1 MHTLSLGFVS
11 DEITPDFRAAARY
24 AIEWG
29 VSIFELRVLKTGRV
43 PNIDRS
49 EMDDVKAVV
58 RQQGLQIS
66 ALSPGLFKHPLSQTS
81 KLEDELLNA
90 LPRTLALARE
100 LSCPLVIVFGFNREQ
115 DESPDNF
122 WRAVDW
128 MRRAAE
134 QASREGVTLAVE
146 NEPGFWCDSG
156 RNTSEFVETVNS
168 PALGANW
175 DPCNAYGTG
184 ENPYPQGYEAIRK
197 SIVNVHVKDT
207 LEGSLI
213 RCVPVG
219 EGAINWRGQLKAL
232 VEDRVVSHITIET
245 HCLPLIEKSKQ
256 NVETLRRYLSEIEH
270 RKETPA

>member
-1 MHTLSLGFVS
+1 MDSLSLGFVS
-11 DEITPDFRAAARY
+11 DEISPDFRDAAEY
-24 AIEWG
+24 GTEWG
-29 VSIFELRVLKTGRV
+29 ISIFELRVLKTGRV
-43 PNIDRS
+43 PSVDRS
-49 EMDDVKAVV
+49 EVDDVKAVV
-58 RQQGLQIS
+58 RQQRLQIS
-66 ALSPGLFKHPLSQTS
+66 ALSPGLFKHPLSETS
-81 KLEDELLNA
+81 RLEDELLNA

-100 LSCPLVIVFGFNREQ
+100 LGCPLVIIFGFQREKN
-115 DESPDNF
+115 EPTGNF
-122 WRAVDW
+122 WRAVEW

-134 QASREGVTLAVE
+134 LASREGVTLAVE

-156 RNTSEFVETVNS
+156 RNTSKFVEALNS

-219 EGAINWRGQLKAL
+219 EGAIDWKGQLKAL
-232 VEDRVVSHITIET
+232 VEDRVVNHITIET

-270 RKETPA
+270 RKEMPA